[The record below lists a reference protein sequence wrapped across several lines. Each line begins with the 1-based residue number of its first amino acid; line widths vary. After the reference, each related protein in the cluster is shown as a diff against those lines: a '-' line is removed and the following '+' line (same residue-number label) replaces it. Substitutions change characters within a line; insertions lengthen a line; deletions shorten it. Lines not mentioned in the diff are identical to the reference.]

1 MIYVECKERKEFVKL
16 TDISLCTVM
25 LDNEGQ
31 IELQVKD
38 DKDKLMWRVMMIA
51 EAKLMHKGP
60 VGLPTSRFYII
71 LLQQTYSISIF
82 CDVETMKRMLII
94 I

>member
-31 IELQVKD
+31 IELQAKD
-38 DKDKLMWRVMMIA
+38 DKDKLMWRVMMITESKIDA
-51 EAKLMHKGP
+51 QSA
-60 VGLPTSRFYII
+60 SRSSNLQVLHNNASADLFDFNI
-71 LLQQTYSISIF
+71 L
-82 CDVETMKRMLII
+82 
-94 I
+94 

>member
-51 EAKLMHKGP
+51 ESKIDAQRA
-60 VGLPTSRFYII
+60 SRSSNLQVLHNTASADLFDFNI
-71 LLQQTYSISIF
+71 L
-82 CDVETMKRMLII
+82 
-94 I
+94 

>member
-38 DKDKLMWRVMMIA
+38 DKDTLMWRVMMIA
-51 EAKLMHKGP
+51 ESKIDAQRA
-60 VGLPTSRFYII
+60 SRSSNLQVLHNTASADLFDFNI
-71 LLQQTYSISIF
+71 L
-82 CDVETMKRMLII
+82 
-94 I
+94 